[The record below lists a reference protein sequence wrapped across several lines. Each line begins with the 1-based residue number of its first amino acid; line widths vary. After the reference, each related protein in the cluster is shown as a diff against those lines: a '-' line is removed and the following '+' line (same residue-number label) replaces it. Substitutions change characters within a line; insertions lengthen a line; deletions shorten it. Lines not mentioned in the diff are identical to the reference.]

1 MMRRRIRATWLAG
14 AAAITSCVLW
24 AAAPLG
30 ESNQPNGAVVVAA
43 PSSKLVKA
51 TPKPIEPQAFT
62 ARLWNPRPAE
72 QASQVAQQ
80 EVAARSATMRLQL
93 IGIINEG
100 GQLKA
105 ALYDPQT
112 DRVLIVTSGDRVGQ
126 HTITRISASTVELS
140 DGRFTSRLKLRE
152 DCS

>member
-1 MMRRRIRATWLAG
+1 MRRRLRATWLAG
-14 AAAITSCVLW
+14 SAAITSCVLW

-30 ESNQPNGAVVVAA
+30 ESSRPDGAVVVAA
-43 PSSKLVKA
+43 LSPKLVKA
-51 TPKPIEPQAFT
+51 TPNPIEPQAFT

-80 EVAARSATMRLQL
+80 EIAARSATMRLQL
-93 IGIINEG
+93 IGIINEA

-126 HTITRISASTVELS
+126 HTITQISASTVELS

-152 DCS
+152 DRS